1 MENKMR
7 AELEKIVRDRF
18 PEITTLE
25 TWNSESLDFHEVTVW
40 GLKEILIQAYEQGVR
55 DGQTK

>member
-1 MENKMR
+1 MEKR
-7 AELEKIVRDRF
+7 LQAKLEKIVKERF

-25 TWNSESLDFHEVTVW
+25 TRNRENQDFHEVTVW
-40 GLKEILIQAYEQGVR
+40 GLKEVLIQAYELGVR

>member
-1 MENKMR
+1 MEKR
-7 AELEKIVRDRF
+7 LQAELEEIVRERF

-25 TWNSESLDFHEVTVW
+25 TRNSESLDFHEVTVW
-40 GLKEILIQAYEQGVR
+40 GLKETLIQAYELGVR